1 MHPNRAVAGSA
12 MIANAPGSVSD
23 IVTENYRALAF
34 SIWSIG
40 PMNGPVTGP
49 LIGGFAAEYLGWRWT
64 NWLVMILSGAG
75 WIFCS
80 SMQET
85 YAPVILQRKAA
96 KMRKETGD
104 DRWWCRYDQR
114 SSRKLQCVLQH
125 NPTLIVK
132 QYLKCSR
139 STFRDRLFC
148 RSQSQFC
155 GFGMLILLY
164 VIPVPI
170 LSKRKLSYRRLQN
183 SEKDVV

>member
-1 MHPNRAVAGSA
+1 MTHNAKLMHTNSAVAGSA

-75 WIFCS
+75 WFFCS
-80 SMQET
+80 AMQET

-104 DRWWCRYDQR
+104 DRWWCRYDQK
-114 SSRKLQCVLQH
+114 SSRESLA
-125 NPTLIVK
+125 
-132 QYLKCSR
+132 
-139 STFRDRLFC
+139 
-148 RSQSQFC
+148 SQGDQFHC
-155 GFGMLILLY
+155 
-164 VIPVPI
+164 
-170 LSKRKLSYRRLQN
+170 
-183 SEKDVV
+183 